1 MIDVA
6 TNEPVT
12 VQMAVESGPYLR
24 ISVAQVEKVRAV
36 LDAAGIK
43 YWVSYISV
51 SSDGR
56 PAMTYVWINAKTDPV
71 FAQARLDE
79 AA

>member
-6 TNEPVT
+6 TNEPVK
-12 VQMAVESGPYLR
+12 VQMAIESGPYLR
-24 ISVAQVEKVRAV
+24 ISMAQLDKARAV

-43 YWVSYISV
+43 YWVASYHTSV
-51 SSDGR
+51 NGS
-56 PAMTYVWINAKTDPV
+56 PPMTWVWINAKTDPQL
-71 FAQARLDE
+71 AQARLDE